1 MKIENEQMEQ
11 LEEVLSELIWKTSSK
26 SVFLVDINGELIAIA
41 GYTGN
46 INAVALASLS
56 ASHFAATVALARML
70 SEKQFTVL
78 FHKGLSE
85 NIDINRVGN
94 KLLLITIFGQKT
106 VLGILREETEKTIQ
120 KINDILSQIPGIE
133 EKPIKKVNNTLRD
146 EINNLLKDM

>member
-1 MKIENEQMEQ
+1 MKIGNEQVEQ
-11 LEEVLSELIWKTSSK
+11 LEEVLSELIWKTSSM
-26 SVFLVDINGELIAIA
+26 SSPLISTRNTLFA

-120 KINDILSQIPGIE
+120 KINDIVSQIPGVE